1 MNDFQDPTE
10 NIFVKNLLDAGKRLR
25 SAPVKKKDLVS
36 TEMLQNLCE
45 TYKVSNDL
53 ADIRDLTM
61 ILLGYAGFLRF
72 SEINE
77 MKSNDIIVYDEHL
90 VLKIRKSKTDIYRE
104 GKEVL
109 ITKGSSSACPYEML
123 KR

>member
-1 MNDFQDPTE
+1 MYITELLDKKVSSNVITAAYYSIKWMHKMNDFQDPTE
-10 NIFVKNLLDAGKRLR
+10 NIFVKNLLDAGKRLW
-25 SAPVKKKDLVS
+25 SVPVKKKDVVS

-72 SEINE
+72 SEICE
-77 MKSNDIIVYDEHL
+77 LKCNDIIFMMS
-90 VLKIRKSKTDIYRE
+90 I
-104 GKEVL
+104 
-109 ITKGSSSACPYEML
+109 
-123 KR
+123 